1 MRSHP
6 GGIEHTCHMLEL
18 AALPKGARVLDM
30 GAGAGEALA
39 LLRERGYE
47 AQGVDLE
54 PRGES
59 VERGDF
65 LHTSFSGGSFDAVLS
80 QCAFFVSGD
89 QSGALREAHRILRP
103 GGSLLLSDV
112 FFEEP
117 AALLRAAGF
126 VVTHAEDMTPLWREY
141 YLEALWRDGTPCCE
155 IPRGKC
161 GYWLIIGEKTQVI
174 VDSNKWRNRT

>member
-1 MRSHP
+1 MRGHP
-6 GGIEHTCHMLEL
+6 GGLEHTRHMLDL
-18 AALPKGARVLDM
+18 ANLPPGASVLDM

-39 LLRERGYE
+39 LLRELGFD
-47 AQGVDLE
+47 AKGIDIE

-65 LHTSFSGGSFDAVLS
+65 LLTPYPDESFDAVLS

-89 QSGALREAHRILRP
+89 QAGGLREAYRLIKP
-103 GGSLLLSDV
+103 GGTLLLSDV

-117 AALLRAAGF
+117 TRLLSAAGF
-126 VVTHAEDMTPLWREY
+126 SVLHAEDMTAQWRAY
-141 YLEALWRDGTPCCE
+141 YLEALWRDDGPVCE

-161 GYWLIIGEKTQVI
+161 AYWLLIGRKV
-174 VDSNKWRNRT
+174 